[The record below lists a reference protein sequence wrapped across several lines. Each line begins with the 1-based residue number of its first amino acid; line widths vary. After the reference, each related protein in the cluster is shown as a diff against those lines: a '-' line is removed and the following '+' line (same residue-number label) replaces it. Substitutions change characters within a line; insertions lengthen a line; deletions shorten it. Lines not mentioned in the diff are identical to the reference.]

1 LHLVKGSNFLRNPEL
16 IKAMRIPNYFEMQ
29 KSHKEKSKKMEKMH
43 TRR

>member
-1 LHLVKGSNFLRNPEL
+1 
-16 IKAMRIPNYFEMQ
+16 MQ